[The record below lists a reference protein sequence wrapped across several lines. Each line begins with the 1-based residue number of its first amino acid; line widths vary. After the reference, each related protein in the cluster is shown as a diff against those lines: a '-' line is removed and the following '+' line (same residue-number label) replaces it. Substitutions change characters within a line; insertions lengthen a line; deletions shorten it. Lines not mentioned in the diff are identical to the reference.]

1 MAANFIGTKFS
12 GGKARAGKNFFLIFF
27 YLPERIFSEINFR
40 IFAEKVRILFET
52 DSKIYFEC
60 GAEKWNLIKFYK
72 D

>member
-1 MAANFIGTKFS
+1 LARNLAAEKRGQVKIPFS
-12 GGKARAGKNFFLIFF
+12 NFFTYPNEF
-27 YLPERIFSEINFR
+27 FSEINSGFSQK
-40 IFAEKVRILFET
+40 KVRILSET